1 MALTRPRAYQIYDID
16 YKQAVRVITLTSIVL
31 SGGAP
36 NSVDGVSL
44 NLNDRVLV
52 AGQSSGAQ
60 NGIYYVTTLGSGSN
74 GTWARSVDTDTTGEL
89 LAGTIV
95 MVTEGTQYQDTQW
108 KLTTNNP
115 IVIGTTPLTFVQN
128 YSTNSISAGTSNVVV
143 TSNSNVTIS
152 SAGTANVVVV
162 TSTGA
167 NVAGAVRATGDVFGK
182 ELWSN
187 QSSGDEGGQVNLGI
201 PATNTSL
208 TGQVVIDVYQNR
220 LRFFQGDNARGAYID
235 LTQAGA
241 GVSTNLLAGGGG
253 GTPGGSNTQVQF
265 NDGGL
270 FGGSAGLTFNKTT
283 NALATTGTFSATGNI
298 TGGNLN
304 VTNDIFDTGPL
315 RIITGSSGAISLA
328 PNASNVVVVST
339 TGASVTG
346 TMSATGNASGGNV
359 TTTGIFSGAGGLQ
372 AWSTTTPGLGL
383 GGLHLGSAS
392 GTTNAGP
399 AITFGARDASSGT
412 NAQAGIY
419 INSDGSYG
427 TRMYFATTDS
437 YVTGSRVSSYID
449 HSGIFYV
456 NVRNSATAIANGGT
470 NGVGNIGASGAS
482 FNTVFARA
490 TSAQYADLAEMYQGD
505 SSYAPGTV
513 VEFGGEHEVTIT
525 TTESSTRIAGV
536 VSTNPSYLMN
546 CELNGVNAV
555 AVALTGRV
563 PCQVLGPVRKGD
575 RLVSSS
581 IPGVAHAIDESI
593 YRPGCII
600 GKSLEDWTEATI
612 TSIEVVVG
620 RL

>member
-1 MALTRPRAYQIYDID
+1 MAKDVLITPASGLIQFYDADGNVDATIQLD
-16 YKQAVRVITLTSIVL
+16 DANVL
-31 SGGAP
+31 NISGTVSLGDLAAD
-36 NSVDGVSL
+36 VYIGDGV
-44 NLNDRVLV
+44 NEVDIVFE
-52 AGQSSGAQ
+52 Q
-60 NGIYYVTTLGSGSN
+60 NGIIYALAGKTLTLGQANSFISLAANITSGANITGNVNVGNLVTN
-74 GTWARSVDTDTTGEL
+74 GR
-89 LAGTIV
+89 
-95 MVTEGTQYQDTQW
+95 
-108 KLTTNNP
+108 
-115 IVIGTTPLTFVQN
+115 VI
-128 YSTNSISAGTSNVVV
+128 
-143 TSNSNVTIS
+143 
-152 SAGTANVVVV
+152 
-162 TSTGA
+162 STGNVSGGNITTIGLITATGNITGGNVNSVGGTFTGNVNFGNVFVGGYYWA
-167 NVAGAVRATGDVFGK
+167 NGAVF
-182 ELWSN
+182 
-187 QSSGDEGGQVNLGI
+187 
-201 PATNTSL
+201 
-208 TGQVVIDVYQNR
+208 
-220 LRFFQGDNARGAYID
+220 
-235 LTQAGA
+235 
-241 GVSTNLLAGGGG
+241 AGGGG
-253 GTPGGSNTQVQF
+253 GGSPGGANTQVQF
-265 NDGGL
+265 NDNGV
-270 FGGSAGLTFNKTT
+270 FNGSAGLTFNKTT
-283 NALATTGTFSATGNI
+283 NALSTTGTFSATGNI
-298 TGGNLN
+298 TGANLN

-315 RIITGSSGAISLA
+315 RIITGASGAISLA

-339 TGASVTG
+339 TGAAVTG

-372 AWSTTTPGLGL
+372 AWSSTTPGLGL